1 MSAQFVA
8 LLRGINVGTAKRVP
22 MADLRSLVEEL
33 GYSEVRTLL
42 NSGNVVFTAAKA
54 EPRQAALR
62 IQKAL
67 EEKLGVSARVM
78 VVSAEELTR
87 VVAANPLTRIA
98 DNPSRLMVG
107 ILAEAADREKLAD
120 IAGKDWGNERIAW
133 AAAPVARAAGAKAAG
148 AKAEGAKGTSDKGKG
163 ARSDGGAARAFYMW
177 IPDGVIESKLNAAV
191 SKVLRDGVTARN
203 WSTMLKLKEMT
214 EEGGG

>member
-1 MSAQFVA
+1 VSAQFVA

-42 NSGNVVFTAAKA
+42 NSGNVVFTATKT

-78 VVSAEELTR
+78 VVSAEELSR

-107 ILAEAADREKLAD
+107 ILAEEADREKLAD

-133 AAAPVARAAGAKAAG
+133 AAAPVARGA
-148 AKAEGAKGTSDKGKG
+148 GAKGTSDKGKG
-163 ARSDGGAARAFYMW
+163 ARSDGDAARAFYMW

-191 SKVLRDGVTARN
+191 TKVLRNGVTARN